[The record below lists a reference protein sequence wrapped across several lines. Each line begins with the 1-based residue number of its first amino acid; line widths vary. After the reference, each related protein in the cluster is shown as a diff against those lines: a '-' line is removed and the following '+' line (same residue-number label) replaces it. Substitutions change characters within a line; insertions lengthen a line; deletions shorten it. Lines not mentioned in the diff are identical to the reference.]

1 MCVCVS
7 QKVSQ
12 ASGNGGLKY
21 STLRVPEL
29 SSTSQPPISQAAG
42 GDFLAKLALN
52 GGLYMSQQASN
63 DASSFSLEAQHRQM
77 MSRLGLQ
84 VLNYLLYQYK
94 STNPDGISDVFLN
107 ISESAWVI
115 FIWRRHQRSFQCP
128 QQFVVVFHSPR
139 DVVTRVAHPGHVSVS
154 EGAGSS

>member
-1 MCVCVS
+1 MCCVCVW
-7 QKVSQ
+7 

-29 SSTSQPPISQAAG
+29 SSTSQPPILQAAG
-42 GDFLAKLALN
+42 GNFLAKLALN
-52 GGLYMSQQASN
+52 GGIYMSQASN

-77 MSRLGLQ
+77 MSRLGLH

-94 STNPDGISDVFLN
+94 STNTDRMSDVWN
-107 ISESAWVI
+107 ISESVLVI

-128 QQFVVVFHSPR
+128 QQFVDVFHSPR
-139 DVVTRVAHPGHVSVS
+139 DVVTRVAHPCHGSVS
-154 EGAGSS
+154 EGADSS